1 MGTYFLQLLVNIISD
16 INECEGG
23 THNCSSNAV
32 CNNTKGFYNC
42 TCKPGYEGDGNNC
55 TGDIFRTLSHFE
67 CHRKH
72 CCFFLW

>member
-1 MGTYFLQLLVNIISD
+1 MISD

-32 CNNTKGFYNC
+32 CNNNKGSYNC

-55 TGDIFRTLSHFE
+55 TGDIFRTTGLLAWHQKLLVFVCLFE
-67 CHRKH
+67 SIAV
-72 CCFFLW
+72 FIF